1 MAAWRDNLLHFSP
14 RDTITDTFH
23 GSDYDPRYSI
33 LVLGEIPFVILNHL
47 C

>member
-1 MAAWRDNLLHFSP
+1 MALGLPILLAK
-14 RDTITDTFH
+14 TLAALTFPIH
-23 GSDYDPRYSI
+23 VHPRYSI